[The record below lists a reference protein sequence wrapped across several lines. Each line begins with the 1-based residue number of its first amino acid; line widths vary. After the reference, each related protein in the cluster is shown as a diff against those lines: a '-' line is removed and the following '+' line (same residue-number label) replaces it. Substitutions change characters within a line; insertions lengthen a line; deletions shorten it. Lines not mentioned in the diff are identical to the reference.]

1 MLLKDLYSPTFY
13 TNFGN
18 VLQKLLPDFDK
29 KKFSKQIFTKDW
41 NDKELKDRM
50 WHTTKVL
57 NEHFPSDYKKAA
69 KIIKD
74 LVRELQRNPITGSG
88 LEFMFLPDYIE
99 KYGIHDFETSVNLFE
114 HVTPFMSCEFAV
126 RPFVI
131 KYETK
136 MLERMLGWTEHK
148 NHHVR
153 RLASE
158 GARPRLPWAMALPA
172 LKQNPTSILP
182 ILENLKN
189 DESEYVR
196 RSVANNLNDIAK
208 DNPHVVIEI
217 AKKWKGISKETDA
230 IIKHGARTLLK
241 QGDAEILKHFG
252 LKNNTKVE
260 VHHFSIINKKI
271 KIGEYLE
278 FDFLLRNT
286 DKKSQEIRLEYAIHY
301 LRNNG
306 THAKKVFK
314 ISERIIAPKE
324 EIKIKRK
331 QSFKLITTRQFY
343 IGKQYLSVIVNGNE
357 RAKEEFWLKERPKG
371 RKAEK

>member
-13 TNFGN
+13 TNFGD
-18 VLQKLLPDFDK
+18 VLQKILPDFDK
-29 KKFSKQIFTKDW
+29 KKFNKQIFTKDW
-41 NDKELKDRM
+41 NNKELKDRM

-57 NEHFPSDYKKAA
+57 NEHLPSDYKKAA
-69 KIIKD
+69 KIIKN

-99 KYGIHDFETSVNLFE
+99 KYGIHDFETSVSLFE
-114 HVTPFMSCEFAV
+114 HVTPFTSCEFAV
-126 RPFVI
+126 RPFII
-131 KYETK
+131 KYEEQ
-136 MLERMLGWTEHK
+136 MLERMLVWTTHK

-158 GARPRLPWAMALPA
+158 GARPRLPWAMALPS
-172 LKQNPTSILP
+172 LKKNPAAILP
-182 ILENLKN
+182 ILENLKA

-208 DNPHVVIEI
+208 DNPQIVIEI
-217 AKKWKGISKETDA
+217 AKKWKGLSKDTDA

-241 QGDAEILKHFG
+241 QGHAEILKHFG
-252 LKNNTKVE
+252 LKNNAKVE
-260 VHHFSIINKKI
+260 VNQFNIVNKKI

-278 FDFLLRNT
+278 FDFLLRNK
-286 DKKSQEIRLEYAIHY
+286 DKNDQELRLEYAIYY

-306 THAKKVFK
+306 TYAKKVFK

-343 IGKQYLSVIVNGNE
+343 LGNQYVSVIVNGVE
-357 RAKEEFWLKERPKG
+357 RAKDEFDLTENPKN
-371 RKAEK
+371 R

>member
-1 MLLKDLYSPTFY
+1 MLLKDLYSPMFY
-13 TNFGN
+13 TNFGD
-18 VLQKLLPDFDK
+18 VLQKFLPDFDK
-29 KKFSKQIFTKDW
+29 KKFNKQIFSKDW

-50 WHTTKVL
+50 WHTTRVL
-57 NEHFPSDYKKAA
+57 NEHLPSDFKKTA
-69 KIIKD
+69 KIIKN
-74 LVRELQRNPITGSG
+74 LVTELQRRPITGSG

-114 HVTPFMSCEFAV
+114 HVTPFTSCEFAV

-131 KYETK
+131 KYEMK
-136 MLERMLGWTEHK
+136 MLERMLDWSTHK

-172 LKQNPTSILP
+172 LKKNPSSILP
-182 ILENLKN
+182 ILENLKA

-217 AKKWKGISKETDA
+217 AKKWKGLSKETDA

-241 QGDAEILKHFG
+241 QGNADILKHFG
-252 LKNNTKVE
+252 LQNNTKVE
-260 VHHFSIINKKI
+260 VHQFNIVNKKI
-271 KIGEYLE
+271 KIGDYLE
-278 FDFLLRNT
+278 FDFLLRNS
-286 DKKSQEIRLEYAIHY
+286 DKKAQELRLEYAIHY

-314 ISERIIAPKE
+314 ISERTIDPME

-343 IGKQYLSVIVNGNE
+343 IGKQYVSVIVNGNE
-357 RAKEEFWLKERPKG
+357 RAKEEFWLKENSKDR
-371 RKAEK
+371 